1 MSRFLYDGATK
12 PIHYTKKQTLPMTSS
27 IPENL
32 TPIAPIFKNHLPE
45 LLFWFSQLVYSRLI
59 SREQGHLL
67 VQLTHLL
74 DWGEMETACGA
85 YHQRNGNGRPVEH
98 TVSRLLRAMLIKYLY
113 GCSLRE
119 LEEKIRYNIMVKWFV
134 GYPIYAAGPDH
145 TTLHRFELYLC
156 VHHPRL
162 FFDNVLRQIEQ
173 AFPDERPSTLIGD
186 TFALHANAALE
197 SLIERLR
204 HTTQELLSAY
214 QTDQSAAYKQ
224 LWSIMD
230 HDGLFGKEEEKT
242 ECYLSTTEWQQRLF
256 NAVAAILNCQHHI
269 RQDEVSA
276 SVQLWLDRLDKIFA
290 DELRLER
297 EENGQLRYLTL
308 LRKRGRYRICSAT
321 DPEATIRNHG
331 GSKKDFGY
339 NVSVLATIHFIYEIQ
354 ADTGSRPDGDALP
367 DVFQTY
373 MAHQGTAPEKLIY
386 DQAAGHGKTAAQI
399 AEISKQQTQL
409 VSKPNK
415 KKKKKEGAF
424 THDDYHYDP
433 ETHTL
438 TCPNERVATRV
449 YRSGNADGDNFR
461 FVAGQCVGCPF
472 LKQCRGSEVEPTTH
486 KTIFLS
492 DYQEEWYQLQAYS
505 KTDEFKQDM
514 KLRPQIERVIAGL
527 VLHNDARRARFR
539 GKAKVDFQMKMCATA
554 YNLKRWVV
562 LQQGKPTKKRKR
574 FSAPR
579 PIGGEVGLVAV
590 K

>member
-1 MSRFLYDGATK
+1 
-12 PIHYTKKQTLPMTSS
+12 MTAS
-27 IPENL
+27 IPQNL
-32 TPIAPIFKNHLPE
+32 TPIAPNLEKHLSD
-45 LLFWFSQLVYSRLI
+45 LLIWFSDLVYSRLI
-59 SREQGHLL
+59 SREPGHLL

-74 DWGEMETACGA
+74 NWQEMETVCAA
-85 YHQRNGNGRPVEH
+85 YHQNKGNGRPVEH
-98 TVSRLLRAMLIKYLY
+98 TVPRLLRAMLIKYLY

-119 LEEKIRYNIMVKWFV
+119 LEEKIRYNIIVKWFV
-134 GYPIYAAGPDH
+134 GYPIYAPGPDH
-145 TTLHRFELYLC
+145 TTLHRFEMYLC

-162 FFDNVLRQIEQ
+162 FFDKMLQQIEQ
-173 AFPDERPSTLIGD
+173 TFPDERPHTLLGD

-197 SLIERLR
+197 SLIQRLR
-204 HTTQELLSAY
+204 HTAQELLAVY
-214 QTDQSAAYKQ
+214 QTDQPEAYTQ
-224 LWSIMD
+224 LWSMID
-230 HDGLFGKEEEKT
+230 HDALFGQTDEKT
-242 ECYLSTTEWQQRLF
+242 ECYLSTTEWQQCLF
-256 NAVAAILNCQHHI
+256 ACVTAILNCQHHL
-269 RQDEVSA
+269 RQQDVA
-276 SVQLWLDRLDKIFA
+276 PSVQVWLDRLDKIFA
-290 DELRLER
+290 DELRLDQDDA
-297 EENGQLRYLTL
+297 GQLLHLTL

-367 DVFQTY
+367 DVLQTY
-373 MAHQGTAPEKLIY
+373 MDYHETVPEKLIY

-399 AEISKQQTQL
+399 QAISKQQTQL
-409 VSKPNK
+409 VCKPMPK
-415 KKKKKEGAF
+415 KKKKQADAF
-424 THDDYHYDP
+424 THEDYHYDP

-438 TCPNERVATRV
+438 TCPNKRVSTRV
-449 YRSGNADGDNFR
+449 YRAGSADGDNFR

-472 LKQCRGSEVEPTTH
+472 LQPCRGSEAEPTTH
-486 KTIFLS
+486 KVIFLS
-492 DYQEEWYQLQAYS
+492 DYQDEWYQLQAYS
-505 KTDEFKQDM
+505 QTDEFKQDM

-574 FSAPR
+574 FNAPLPSR
-579 PIGGEVGLVAV
+579 GEIGLEVV